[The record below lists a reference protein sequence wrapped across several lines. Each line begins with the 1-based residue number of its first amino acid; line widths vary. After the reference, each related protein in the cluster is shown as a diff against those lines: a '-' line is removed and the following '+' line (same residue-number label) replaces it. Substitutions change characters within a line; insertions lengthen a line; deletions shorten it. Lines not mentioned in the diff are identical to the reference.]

1 MSQKQYG
8 RNKYSLQE
16 KRAYWIGVG
25 ISAARH
31 GDADVLL
38 NSSNSDVRNSARSG
52 YEADNR
58 RDLSTKIAK
67 GNSRR

>member
-31 GDADVLL
+31 VM
-38 NSSNSDVRNSARSG
+38 R
-52 YEADNR
+52 
-58 RDLSTKIAK
+58 TCC
-67 GNSRR
+67 